1 MLKGGDVKEIYEK
14 KGSGFSIRGIA
25 DDLGIARNTVRRYLR
40 TPEAMRPKPRQLRG
54 SKLDPYMEYIDRRM
68 VEGLENCRVLQRE
81 LRTRGYG
88 GSYTILA
95 EYVRPRRQ
103 SRQPKATVRFD
114 TAPGEQ
120 AQVDWG
126 SIAYIGGDGRQ
137 RRVWAFVMVLGW
149 SRAIYVEFVRRAA
162 TASFIRCHI
171 NAFGYLGGVP
181 RGCLYDNAKV
191 VPLGRDPEGRIDWN
205 QRMLDFSLRVGFEL
219 KLCQPYRAQTKGKVE
234 IGVKYVRGN
243 LWPSLR
249 FTDDADLNRQ
259 TLEWCDQ
266 VANAREHGTTHS
278 VPWDMLAEEQPQL
291 GKLPE
296 ERGLAPYLREDR
308 TVARDGYVS
317 FEGSRYGVHWQWAGS
332 TVQVGV
338 RTGTVEVW
346 AGDRRIAM
354 HPGAQGPGQRFTLPG
369 QWAALPTG
377 RGESRQTCRGGA
389 GGGGRRGTP
398 LPGGVRTGSGG
409 CAMTTINL
417 EQARQHLETL
427 GLKQAVEVL
436 DNTLDLAASKQLPYA
451 DVLAELLGVEVASRR
466 ERYLTTKKLS
476 QND

>member
-14 KGSGFSIRGIA
+14 KGSGCSIRGIA

-40 TPEAMRPKPRQLRG
+40 TPEAMRPKPRPQRG

-68 VEGLENCRVLQRE
+68 GEGLENCRVLQRE
-81 LRTRGYG
+81 LMALGYD
-88 GSYTILA
+88 GSYTILS
-95 EYVRPRRQ
+95 EYVRPRRR
-103 SRQPKATVRFD
+103 SRQPRATVRFD
-114 TAPGEQ
+114 TGPGEQ

-126 SIAYIGGDGRQ
+126 SFAYVGGDGRQ
-137 RRVWAFVMVLGW
+137 RRVWAFVMVFSW
-149 SRAIYVEFVRRAA
+149 SRAIYVEFVRRAD

-181 RGCLYDNAKV
+181 RRCLYDNAKV
-191 VPLGRDPEGRIDWN
+191 VTLGRDPEGRIDWN

-219 KLCQPYRAQTKGKVE
+219 KLCQPYRPQTKGKVE
-234 IGVKYVRGN
+234 SGVKYVRGN

-266 VANAREHGTTHS
+266 VANAREHGTTHR
-278 VPWDMLAEEQPQL
+278 VPWDMLAKEQPHL

-308 TVARDGYVS
+308 AVARDGYVS
-317 FEGSRYGVHWQWAGS
+317 FEGSRYGVHWQWVGS

-338 RTGTVEVW
+338 RTGTVEIW

-354 HPGAQGPGQRFTLPG
+354 HPRAQGPGQRFTLPG
-369 QWAALPTG
+369 QWEGLP
-377 RGESRQTCRGGA
+377 A
-389 GGGGRRGTP
+389 GGEGPGKRAVAVQVAAGAVECRS
-398 LPGGVRTGSGG
+398 LEVYELAAGGVR
-409 CAMTTINL
+409 
-417 EQARQHLETL
+417 
-427 GLKQAVEVL
+427 
-436 DNTLDLAASKQLPYA
+436 
-451 DVLAELLGVEVASRR
+451 
-466 ERYLTTKKLS
+466 
-476 QND
+476 